1 MSIGAFH
8 FHTYNLHVLVH
19 VANLHLY
26 LTNKSLISGG
36 PKLILD
42 LEPPDSVYL
51 LKAGDVAPVIKC
63 KPDCSP
69 DCDILWRKVGGNSSL
84 TYTHEYM
91 LDLRPF
97 AVEKAGEYI
106 CVAKRH
112 GTNEVGVRAVTFKME
127 DKTGL

>member
-8 FHTYNLHVLVH
+8 SHTYNLHILVH

-26 LTNKSLISGG
+26 LINKSLISGG
-36 PKLILD
+36 PKLILE
-42 LEPPDSVYL
+42 LKPPDTVYL
-51 LKAGDVAPVIKC
+51 LKAGDMVPVITC
-63 KPDCSP
+63 KTDCSP
-69 DCDILWRKVGGNSSL
+69 DCDILWRKVAVNSSL
-84 TYTHEYM
+84 TYSHEYI
-91 LDLRPF
+91 LDLGPF

-106 CVAKRH
+106 CVARRQ